1 MLSDHNKSMLQINN
15 KDSWKT
21 SKYRLINMLLNHTG
35 IKE

>member
-1 MLSDHNKSMLQINN
+1 MLSEHNKSMLQINN

-21 SKYRLINMLLNHTG
+21 SKYRITNTLLNHTW